1 MSAWLTLFELDR
13 RLGQAKGT
21 AFRTFKRRAPHWR
34 EGHDFRVLQAERD
47 GAEIESLRA
56 AGRVYASSR
65 TVILLSEA
73 AARQIAGGA
82 N

>member
-1 MSAWLTLFELDR
+1 MSAWLTLLDLDR

-21 AFRTFKRRAPHWR
+21 AFRAFKRRAPHWR
-34 EGHDFRVLQAERD
+34 EGHDFRVLQPGRD

-56 AGRVYASSR
+56 ASRVYTSSR
-65 TVILLSEA
+65 TVVLLSEA
-73 AARQIAGGA
+73 AARQIVAGA